1 MRSALIRTVAPVVF
15 ALTSLIP
22 LNPPAAKAE
31 PLWTKIY
38 ETTTPYRTGSGAGA
52 YMTYSSGF
60 GKTGG
65 AASAFV
71 AAGTSWDLIKIR
83 MEMTLKSTNTKYYAE
98 AYFDKWVG
106 ATISGLIFPDHLDT
120 NVIQRNVS
128 NLVVTS
134 DYSGVLTGS
143 FAVGRLEIWPHNY
156 VGTRSGLLPA
166 GDNGTYDYDDTPSIV
181 PDGHGSFQ
189 VHNATQAQTVMSWSM
204 HRPQVNGQDLGLGPG
219 PVGQPDWTSYGNGT
233 WNATG
238 FKVQIFVGS
247 SITASTINA
256 PAITGAQQKSVA
268 TTLTATTSVAGK
280 VTFYAGT
287 KRIPGCIGRLTA
299 NISGTQT
306 ATCTFK
312 PNTSGQLRFSA
323 RLAPTSSS
331 YTASTSTVTTVQ
343 IGRRTGPR

>member
-1 MRSALIRTVAPVVF
+1 MFIV
-15 ALTSLIP
+15 
-22 LNPPAAKAE
+22 NPPAAKAE
-31 PLWTKIY
+31 PNWTKIY
-38 ETTTPYRTGSGAGA
+38 ETITPYRNNTGLTSA
-52 YMTYSSGF
+52 MTYVLGF
-60 GKTGG
+60 EKTGG
-65 AASAFV
+65 AADAFV
-71 AAGTSWDLIKIR
+71 AAGTAWDLIKIR
-83 MEMTLKSTNTKYYAE
+83 MEMTLKSTSTKYFAE
-98 AYFDKWVG
+98 AYFDKWSD
-106 ATISGLIFPDHLDT
+106 ATISGLILPDHLDT
-120 NVIQRNVS
+120 NVIQRNVT

-134 DYSGVLTGS
+134 DYSGVRTGS
-143 FAVGRLEIWPHNY
+143 FALGRLEIWPYNY
-156 VGTRSGLLPA
+156 GGATSGLLPQGDA
-166 GDNGTYDYDDTPSIV
+166 GKYDWDDTINIV
-181 PDGHGSFQ
+181 TNGHGSFQ
-189 VHNATQAQTVMSWSM
+189 VHNATQAETVMSWSM

-219 PVGQPDWTSYGNGT
+219 PAGSPDWTSLGNVS
-233 WNATG
+233 WDARN

-256 PAITGAQQKSVA
+256 PVITGAQQKSVA

-299 NISGTQT
+299 NVSGTQT

-312 PNTSGQLRFSA
+312 PNTSGQLRYSA